1 MKNSKRSVGNRYEEM
16 ASQYLLEN
24 GYEILARNVV
34 YRCGEIDIVARQGDT
49 LVFVEVRKR
58 DPRSGIAP
66 EETLTP
72 TKQKRLLR
80 AIRLYL
86 ARYSGT
92 AARAR
97 IDLIGFTGEHL
108 THFEDFMRIQSA

>member
-1 MKNSKRSVGNRYEEM
+1 MKNSKRAVGNRYEEL
-16 ASQYLLEN
+16 ASQYLVEN

-34 YRCGEIDIVARQGDT
+34 YRCGEIDIVARKDDT

-58 DPRSGIAP
+58 DPRFGIAP
-66 EETLTP
+66 EETLTI

-86 ARYSGT
+86 SRYRGT
-92 AARAR
+92 AERSR

-108 THFEDFMRIQSA
+108 AHFEDFMRIQD